1 MLAALAKKGK
11 YGGQSIPA
19 FRGRRPSR
27 LYFWSR
33 GSTWSVRAENDLDSL
48 HAWLFRPP
56 MAGGLHEGS
65 DFYVANRGDNTIVRM
80 RQDGGVVAIRRVS
93 IGRDLLDEV
102 RLNGIASARDGTKI
116 YLTYTGPDEEQG
128 GVLEVSA
135 FS

>member
-1 MLAALAKKGK
+1 MPPNQVFARPEGRVKRITSFALNL
-11 YGGQSIPA
+11 P
-19 FRGRRPSR
+19 
-27 LYFWSR
+27 
-33 GSTWSVRAENDLDSL
+33 VDLTPVKIDADNINWASNTSL
-48 HAWLFRPP
+48 D
-56 MAGGLHEGS
+56 EGS

-128 GVLEVSA
+128 GVLEVPA

>member
-1 MLAALAKKGK
+1 L
-11 YGGQSIPA
+11 P
-19 FRGRRPSR
+19 
-27 LYFWSR
+27 
-33 GSTWSVRAENDLDSL
+33 VDLTPVKIDADNINWASNTSL
-48 HAWLFRPP
+48 DD
-56 MAGGLHEGS
+56 GS

-128 GVLEVSA
+128 GVLEVPA